1 MDILKDSYVQPKAIL
16 YIKDFFSLHVN
27 SYVQPKTILLQ
38 YKSIFFDW
46 TYELICEEKK
56 SSAGH
61 MRLICP
67 TKGYTLY
74 YKSIVFAWTYEVI
87 CEEKSL

>member
-38 YKSIFFDW
+38 YKSIVFGW
-46 TYELICEEKK
+46 TYELICEEK
-56 SSAGH
+56 S
-61 MRLICP
+61 
-67 TKGYTLY
+67 LY
-74 YKSIVFAWTYEVI
+74 YKSIVFGWTYEMI
-87 CEEKSL
+87 C